1 MVVQRDVSRS
11 GAEVRLLLF
20 WAVLVPSGSQRLSNM
35 ENGQQCSGDSY
46 FPPGKIQSPVIRGAL
61 PQTCPLSAERSL
73 LHAEVIHEQVK

>member
-1 MVVQRDVSRS
+1 MAVQRDVSRS

-20 WAVLVPSGSQRLSNM
+20 WAVPSGSQRLSNM

-73 LHAEVIHEQVK
+73 LHAEVIHELVK